1 MMIDDIQKW
10 LVEGTEKAQDLVD
23 LPWKVKRDGNTLQA
37 QHPKIPFILYVTE
50 DLNFIRLRVFTG
62 IETAV
67 EELKDRLRIT
77 RALLI
82 LNGSV
87 DYLKF
92 TLEGLNEEVVLRI
105 DLGKKYF
112 TKALFEDAIAS
123 LVTGLYLMVKAL
135 DMEEEFK
142 EQLFVRLI
150 GLIKERLNEG
160 ATKEDLITFLIHR
173 VGLKKQDAEN
183 IVDEII
189 KGMNQDVKGYM

>member
-1 MMIDDIQKW
+1 MMLEDIEKW
-10 LVEGTEKAQDLVD
+10 LVEGSEDAQDLVD
-23 LPWKVKRDGNTLQA
+23 LPWKVRREGNTIQA

-67 EELKDRLRIT
+67 EEVKERLKIART
-77 RALLI
+77 LLI

-92 TLEGLNEEVVLRI
+92 ALEGLNEEIVLQI

-112 TKALFEDAIAS
+112 NKNLFEDSIAS
-123 LVTGLYLMVKAL
+123 LVTGLYLMVRAL
-135 DMEEEFK
+135 NIEEEFR
-142 EQLFVRLI
+142 EQLFMRLI
-150 GLIKERLNEG
+150 GLIKERLSEG
-160 ATKEDLITFLIHR
+160 ASKEELITFLINR
-173 VGLKKQDAEN
+173 VGLKKKDAEE

-189 KGMNQDVKGYM
+189 KGMKQDIKGYM